1 MKRKC
6 EKVFILKKL
15 YKELSSACKSMQHN
29 NMNNAFT
36 GSENI
41 TRNTLISILG
51 GGALLLGGSAYGA
64 SADWTGAADDNWSE
78 ASNWSLSLVPN
89 SAGTSVNFIHND
101 AVKIDGKTV
110 SLGTATNTI
119 GSLSIASTDISAM
132 SNFGIS
138 GGTLNFDNLG
148 SDSLI
153 SLLDSINAT
162 IDSKITTSNNL
173 NITNDST
180 YGAKL
185 TLNGTINGGGK
196 KLTFE
201 DGTNNKIIVNGAI
214 TNASSVNKEGVGS
227 LTLNGANSFNGQFNF
242 NAGTVAVGNNSAFG
256 NAIIVLADGGD
267 QEFDVS
273 SGSRTLSNQVT
284 LNDGFSVA
292 GVGKTLKLNANE
304 IATLTKDLNLEAG
317 NGATLDFGSNFALQG
332 SGAINKTDN
341 GTLVLESKNNT
352 FSGGLNIQQGAV
364 STATVSD
371 TLTIGNASGT
381 NHMLG
386 TGDID
391 VSSASSI
398 LNINTSAT
406 GNVDFAGS
414 TTKITDGATINVLGG
429 GTTTLSGGTID
440 FGNSATKGSLHSSGS
455 VVLGNTT
462 LLNSDGVILDVGK
475 DLTILSGSTSVQSGI
490 GITMDS
496 ASAQNINGTGAI
508 TGVGAL
514 TKSGKGTLTVQSGIT
529 DLSLLSLTALDGTL
543 DLGTATI
550 ATSTVNLGGGT
561 LVMHQADQI
570 SPWMDLNLAQD
581 TDSTLNF
588 NGYDQHFTGV
598 NSGNNSSLTV
608 NMGGTGG
615 SANLVALGTLSGASD
630 ALRIGG
636 WEGNLGSSLDH
647 VTVDNTLTAD
657 QLSSVWFQGFN
668 QGAVQVGDEL
678 RPLENMTAEWSGAS
692 GSSLWGNGQNWVGG
706 DTYNIPDHAGA
717 SVIFGASA
725 TGLSSLSLGGTDRTI
740 GSLTVGTGAAT
751 GYAMTVSGGALI
763 LDSGDANT
771 QAAITQTD
779 RDGTVNFGNVQLN
792 SDTVVTT
799 DSQRSIGAVGVG
811 FNSVL
816 TGAGQLIVNGLVNL
830 GQNLDSSNF
839 SGDITLLSNSML
851 RLAKSAG
858 TGEITIENG
867 ASIVSN
873 NVGLDLVA
881 VVDNALDI
889 NGDFSAQNID
899 FTHAQDFNLDGI
911 DRTIRVNGQVT
922 FESGTNFTGNGSL
935 TSVSNGSGG
944 GVLNLESANNTFGGG
959 LFVTNTGN
967 AAGGVSTS
975 LTSDLNIG
983 QLEAGHNYLGSGNIT
998 VSNGNKVT
1006 IDSHGYNTTLND
1018 STLTLQNNGRLDY
1031 LDGGTFTLASGVLDG
1046 GTASSKG
1053 TLGVSGD
1060 LIFSGT
1066 TLVNTPN
1073 IVMSSEDSNTISSTV
1088 GGTISGLGHVS
1099 KLGSGTVKIDDSITD
1114 LSAIDLNI
1122 TEGTIELSRD
1132 NQITSSTNLVLNGG
1146 ALDTDNYQQTLG
1158 SLSLLD
1164 NSTILMDN
1172 GGITVA
1178 SRNKNANGWVDG
1190 KILTLAS
1197 SSAWDQVGGSYLR
1210 FAADP
1215 TFTTKQLS
1223 NVAFTGYESGAYVS
1237 NSLYSGYWTLLPN
1250 GDATNEWNGA
1260 TSNSD
1265 YLWSDAAN
1273 WLAGIVPDAVD
1284 QSATIRDLD
1293 GNLNGKTIKVDG
1305 DYTLG
1310 HLMIEAVGKESFTL
1324 GGNGS
1329 LTFDDNTDAIL
1340 HHSGNNIVTFAAD
1353 VHLADTLNYIDDV
1366 AKTVGYLD
1374 WTGDVDGSGG
1384 INKTGTGTLRISGG
1398 SANSYTGGFFWK
1410 DASVIQINEDG
1421 SLFGTAGLTVGNGGA
1436 GTYTLESRAGDHTVD
1451 GPLFIDGNLALRR
1464 DTDAG
1469 IISTNG
1475 GDLTFTG
1482 STTLTAGQHSL
1493 DAGYGSQLILDG
1505 DISGSGGIR
1514 NTGSG
1519 TLVLNGANNTFT
1531 GGVVLDGTNVV
1542 VAHDQG
1548 LGTGTISVT
1557 NGSVSHGITYNSTG
1571 RSDFLEL
1578 SNELNLAGGM
1588 TLSGNINF
1596 DHQGTST
1603 VSKVNDM
1610 SSSSGSQ
1617 IAFGKDHILDGAGGF
1632 NFGRIGSYTNSGSF
1646 VFLGENTFS
1655 GGVNEASGQLYVGAD
1670 SVKDASGNIISG
1682 ALGTGAYTSN
1692 GGWLGAYSETGS
1704 GITSRRMSN
1713 LINLN
1718 GANIGITSSGD
1729 AKTLI
1734 WDTSTIDLSS
1744 TNMTLSNNT
1753 TLSVESQFVDNQ
1765 TGKPSLLAISGAGTL
1780 ELKNGDNQISGGI
1793 KVGTLSTLLTTA
1805 TGDVTTGAV
1814 DQGHNYFGTG
1824 HLNLD
1829 NGLTKIVTTDGS
1841 TVRLSGDGMSMN
1853 NNGRLAIEG
1862 GANTITVFDGNSAFT
1877 GTNTTGSITTS
1888 GKLIKKGAGTTT
1900 SVGAKLITPE
1910 LLIEPDAVLSLTN
1923 ANLVSGVG
1931 TLTLNGGTLA
1941 VNGLNQT
1948 FSTATQV
1955 VLNAD
1960 SHIDFG
1966 DGASIVTVGSLNMT
1980 ADGKYVGRSDLT
1992 LNLDNWD
1999 GNASSGGGA
2008 DQFVVLNGLTDN
2020 QKIQNIWFTGGYAP
2034 GAKALI
2040 NPNGRTELVPVGLA
2054 YVWDDHANNDLW
2066 SSSNWTD
2073 IGSPNGAGD
2082 SAVFDN
2088 TDANLDGS
2096 TISLGRNTTIGS
2108 ISFESDQGQ
2117 AFTLS
2122 GGTITLDSGDVNTPA
2137 LIRVMS
2143 NTAPT
2148 IASQILLQSNLNIS
2162 EVDALSVLNLTGTI
2176 SGPFV
2181 GITKTGFGT
2190 LGLMS
2195 ADSNYTNGTTIE
2207 GGLLQVGASSS
2218 LDQYGRVLKGP
2229 AGLGVLTLAN
2239 GSSIEAAGGN
2249 QTLHN
2254 GVVFNGNVGVMG
2266 ANTLTLQG
2274 SLGSE
2279 GKIASATTLNVA
2291 DAAGAL
2297 TFGSDLLLTGTEN
2310 LTKTGSGTV
2319 NFNSTATNFSGN
2331 VLVNQGSVGIGTNKG
2346 FGQGS
2351 VSLAN
2356 GTTLVANTN
2365 GLAVDNNISLAAGT
2379 ESINSGAHNLT
2390 LTGDITGAGTLN
2402 KTGSGTLTLDTVST
2416 YSGGTSVSEGA
2427 VVMTNNDAAGAG
2439 NISIAS
2445 GAALNA
2451 NFSGDTL
2458 SNVLTGAGNVNIKG
2472 TDVKV
2477 AADNSGFS
2485 GVLDVN
2491 NNASAIVND
2500 AVSLGQSSVALS
2512 GNGELTIAPADAD
2525 FIFDNQ
2531 LSGSGLLTVDL
2542 GGTDHQFNFG
2552 ANTGS
2557 AFTGTADI
2565 AHGIANLDANA
2576 STALANA
2583 TLKLEADSK
2592 ATMTGNVTAGNT
2604 TLNGGSL
2611 LTTMNSS
2618 GVIDGKITTNT
2629 LTLNSGSVQLDLAAM
2644 NSAAGLLLADDGV
2657 TNQLIAATTIAGDVK
2672 NLQMVDGKGA
2682 VMGAN
2687 SVQNIT
2693 QGGNVVA
2700 KGNYSESL
2708 ASTGAGGNGLYVSYQ
2723 LDQVD
2728 LQDNQTL
2735 SLNEGTA
2742 TNTAAELKAKLT
2754 GAGNLDIAA
2763 TNAITISGVNNTYTG
2778 TTTVSSGTAKA
2789 GGVNVFASSK
2799 AVDVK
2804 KNATLDLNSNA
2815 QQLNN
2820 LTGAGNVLVSAGLT
2834 ANNTAD
2840 STFSGVLNGT
2850 SSLTKTGSGKLTLS
2864 GDNTLGG
2871 TTQINAGTLALQSNK
2886 SVGTS
2891 AVSVAAGSKLDL
2903 AFSKLGFSNTIA
2915 GNGTV
2920 DITGTDVGLTGVNT
2934 LAGMWNIVGSAAVTA
2949 MNNLGTAG
2957 VNLSSAASILN
2968 VTPAAGN
2975 IAFGNKLTGNGTLNV
2990 QLADNTKSFDF
3001 TSAAGNAFTG
3011 TVDLKQTSF
3020 ALKGDNTT
3028 ALTNATLKADKDAIV
3043 TVGSGNQQIGGL
3055 TFAGGKVIFDATI
3068 PAQTQANGIIT
3079 AKNIDINGAGTVQ
3092 VTTPTLMP
3100 TAPSAG
3106 GNTNILSQDD
3116 SGAITKLA
3124 GAGAITGAGGALT
3137 LVDQNGKVISNGQS
3151 IDISS
3156 GGKKVATGVYDYRLN
3171 TGDKNDGMYVSYA
3184 LKSVDVIDG
3193 ETLSLTPDTIASGLA
3208 TDMSATITGKGNLDI
3223 SAGAGHTVSLTNASN
3238 AYTGKTTVTTG
3249 TLAAGSNNAF
3259 GKTSLLDIAAAAT
3272 ADLNGYNQTVG
3283 SFSGAT
3289 GSTLNVHGGTL
3300 SMTNGGTSDGAL
3312 TGAGQLNVNGGD
3324 FSVKGANTS
3333 LSSNVSVAS
3342 GASATL
3348 NNVAGLGNT
3357 GTVTTAGKLELNNAS
3372 GVMAKN
3378 IAGSGSLDLTNGSNV
3393 TVTGTNTLSGAINI
3407 AANNSVTASRAANL
3421 GTATIN
3427 NTGGF
3432 ILDTATNWTFT
3443 NALTGAGLFT
3453 KNGTGNL
3460 TISRA
3465 NNRTGS
3471 TNIAA
3476 GKMTLTDKGALGT
3489 GVVNVNTAAGNS
3501 AQGLNLAFGT
3511 AQSFASTLAGAGVT
3525 SVTGAGT
3532 ATITG
3537 ANSAY
3542 TGNWNISGKA
3552 AVDAAATT
3560 SGQHLGTGAI
3570 NLVSGGALNTDTT
3583 GAFAFNNLLTGNGTL
3598 NASNAG
3604 NAFSF
3609 GSGVGHAFTGTVAL
3623 TDNTFSLSGDNTA
3636 TLAGAT
3642 LSLGA
3647 GNVTKVGNGVQNIG
3661 NLTLAGGRI
3670 DFSNT
3675 TIPTDIAA
3683 KGSVSTGVLDVTKAS
3698 EVSISAAA
3706 AAQVINPAPSGT
3718 LNLMSQDDDAKLKLI
3733 DSTSIAAGS
3742 SVGNLKLV
3750 DAQGNA
3756 ISAMNINDIIEGG
3769 NTVAIGTYDYTTS
3782 FGDTNDGLYVGYG
3795 LKKVDL
3801 QAGQS
3806 LTLTPEAGATGAAMD
3821 FSTQIT
3827 GTGNLAINAGV
3838 GRSLSLSNN
3847 MNDFTGET
3855 VVQTG
3860 DLKLAA
3866 DDVLGKTANLA
3877 IDGGASV
3884 DMNGRSQTIGALAAY
3899 TGSVLNLDG
3908 TLTISDSQRSAGDV
3922 SGGFASDNT
3931 LFGNGKLVID
3941 PSVMSVAGTQLGFTG
3956 QIDVTGGS
3964 QLFLNTAEAFNNA
3977 QGITLTTDSD
3987 KVTFANLSA
3996 QDASWTSTP
4005 DGISSVGFSGLG
4017 SVELR
4022 DGSNVALTGDSSAF
4036 EGQFDV
4042 AKDSTLT
4049 ADESKNLGTADL
4061 LLDGTFNANT
4071 ETDWTFSNNVT
4082 GNGEFNK
4089 LGSATFMVDS
4099 QLSGF
4104 SGNTTVSDGVM
4115 MLGNRTSSASTMAG
4129 DLNIN
4134 ANGTFSG
4141 IGAVNGS
4148 VNNEGRIVSY
4158 NVLPLVN
4165 GGGDSAVSN
4174 LTVGSLTN
4182 SGLVQLAGQN
4192 VGNSLTVKGDLIG
4205 AGGTVAIN
4213 TVLGNDASATDK
4225 LILDGGKTTGTTS
4238 LAVFNNGGAGAK
4250 TDIGI
4255 EVVDAINGAITENG
4269 SFTLSSQSTGYRS
4282 TTGTLAIGA
4291 YDYGLVRGG
4300 KGGDAESWYLSS
4312 TSTEAEDG
4320 NEGNE
4325 GDDDKGGDDDNNN
4338 NSNAG
4343 LRPEAGIYAG
4353 NMLAAQS
4360 MFEMTLHDRE
4370 SYNRST
4376 GQNGV
4381 EDEHASWARV
4391 TGSHSSGK
4399 MANGALSNSADISS
4413 VQMGVDLLSKP
4424 DTQFGSV
4431 YAGVMGGWGS
4441 AKTYAKKDQGNHIHA
4456 DGSVSGYSAGVYGTW
4471 YEKDKDLGGAYV
4483 DSWIQHNWFDNSV
4496 HGFGLPE
4503 ESYGSQMDTVSV
4515 ETGYAIKLS
4524 DDENTKIFV
4533 EPQGQLKYSSYR
4545 SDNHTEVGG
4554 TKVSTEDAEGVT
4566 ARAGARLYGVHTL
4579 KGGQTIRPFVEVNY
4593 WYTQNTGT
4601 VVMNDDAIK
4610 SGAPKSYG
4618 EVKAGVVSD
4627 VTRNLQVTTQVGGQ
4641 SGDNDFTSLSGQIG
4655 IKYSW

>member
-1 MKRKC
+1 M
-6 EKVFILKKL
+6 
-15 YKELSSACKSMQHN
+15 A
-29 NMNNAFT
+29 
-36 GSENI
+36 
-41 TRNTLISILG
+41 
-51 GGALLLGGSAYGA
+51 
-64 SADWTGAADDNWSE
+64 
-78 ASNWSLSLVPN
+78 
-89 SAGTSVNFIHND
+89 
-101 AVKIDGKTV
+101 
-110 SLGTATNTI
+110 
-119 GSLSIASTDISAM
+119 
-132 SNFGIS
+132 
-138 GGTLNFDNLG
+138 
-148 SDSLI
+148 
-153 SLLDSINAT
+153 
-162 IDSKITTSNNL
+162 
-173 NITNDST
+173 
-180 YGAKL
+180 
-185 TLNGTINGGGK
+185 
-196 KLTFE
+196 
-201 DGTNNKIIVNGAI
+201 
-214 TNASSVNKEGVGS
+214 
-227 LTLNGANSFNGQFNF
+227 
-242 NAGTVAVGNNSAFG
+242 
-256 NAIIVLADGGD
+256 
-267 QEFDVS
+267 
-273 SGSRTLSNQVT
+273 
-284 LNDGFSVA
+284 
-292 GVGKTLKLNANE
+292 
-304 IATLTKDLNLEAG
+304 
-317 NGATLDFGSNFALQG
+317 
-332 SGAINKTDN
+332 
-341 GTLVLESKNNT
+341 
-352 FSGGLNIQQGAV
+352 
-364 STATVSD
+364 
-371 TLTIGNASGT
+371 
-381 NHMLG
+381 
-386 TGDID
+386 
-391 VSSASSI
+391 
-398 LNINTSAT
+398 
-406 GNVDFAGS
+406 
-414 TTKITDGATINVLGG
+414 
-429 GTTTLSGGTID
+429 
-440 FGNSATKGSLHSSGS
+440 
-455 VVLGNTT
+455 
-462 LLNSDGVILDVGK
+462 
-475 DLTILSGSTSVQSGI
+475 
-490 GITMDS
+490 
-496 ASAQNINGTGAI
+496 
-508 TGVGAL
+508 
-514 TKSGKGTLTVQSGIT
+514 
-529 DLSLLSLTALDGTL
+529 
-543 DLGTATI
+543 
-550 ATSTVNLGGGT
+550 
-561 LVMHQADQI
+561 
-570 SPWMDLNLAQD
+570 
-581 TDSTLNF
+581 
-588 NGYDQHFTGV
+588 
-598 NSGNNSSLTV
+598 
-608 NMGGTGG
+608 
-615 SANLVALGTLSGASD
+615 
-630 ALRIGG
+630 
-636 WEGNLGSSLDH
+636 
-647 VTVDNTLTAD
+647 
-657 QLSSVWFQGFN
+657 
-668 QGAVQVGDEL
+668 
-678 RPLENMTAEWSGAS
+678 
-692 GSSLWGNGQNWVGG
+692 
-706 DTYNIPDHAGA
+706 
-717 SVIFGASA
+717 
-725 TGLSSLSLGGTDRTI
+725 
-740 GSLTVGTGAAT
+740 
-751 GYAMTVSGGALI
+751 
-763 LDSGDANT
+763 
-771 QAAITQTD
+771 
-779 RDGTVNFGNVQLN
+779 
-792 SDTVVTT
+792 
-799 DSQRSIGAVGVG
+799 
-811 FNSVL
+811 
-816 TGAGQLIVNGLVNL
+816 
-830 GQNLDSSNF
+830 
-839 SGDITLLSNSML
+839 
-851 RLAKSAG
+851 
-858 TGEITIENG
+858 
-867 ASIVSN
+867 
-873 NVGLDLVA
+873 
-881 VVDNALDI
+881 
-889 NGDFSAQNID
+889 
-899 FTHAQDFNLDGI
+899 
-911 DRTIRVNGQVT
+911 
-922 FESGTNFTGNGSL
+922 
-935 TSVSNGSGG
+935 
-944 GVLNLESANNTFGGG
+944 
-959 LFVTNTGN
+959 
-967 AAGGVSTS
+967 
-975 LTSDLNIG
+975 
-983 QLEAGHNYLGSGNIT
+983 
-998 VSNGNKVT
+998 
-1006 IDSHGYNTTLND
+1006 
-1018 STLTLQNNGRLDY
+1018 
-1031 LDGGTFTLASGVLDG
+1031 
-1046 GTASSKG
+1046 
-1053 TLGVSGD
+1053 
-1060 LIFSGT
+1060 
-1066 TLVNTPN
+1066 
-1073 IVMSSEDSNTISSTV
+1073 
-1088 GGTISGLGHVS
+1088 
-1099 KLGSGTVKIDDSITD
+1099 
-1114 LSAIDLNI
+1114 
-1122 TEGTIELSRD
+1122 
-1132 NQITSSTNLVLNGG
+1132 
-1146 ALDTDNYQQTLG
+1146 
-1158 SLSLLD
+1158 
-1164 NSTILMDN
+1164 
-1172 GGITVA
+1172 
-1178 SRNKNANGWVDG
+1178 
-1190 KILTLAS
+1190 
-1197 SSAWDQVGGSYLR
+1197 
-1210 FAADP
+1210 
-1215 TFTTKQLS
+1215 
-1223 NVAFTGYESGAYVS
+1223 
-1237 NSLYSGYWTLLPN
+1237 
-1250 GDATNEWNGA
+1250 
-1260 TSNSD
+1260 
-1265 YLWSDAAN
+1265 
-1273 WLAGIVPDAVD
+1273 
-1284 QSATIRDLD
+1284 
-1293 GNLNGKTIKVDG
+1293 
-1305 DYTLG
+1305 
-1310 HLMIEAVGKESFTL
+1310 
-1324 GGNGS
+1324 
-1329 LTFDDNTDAIL
+1329 
-1340 HHSGNNIVTFAAD
+1340 
-1353 VHLADTLNYIDDV
+1353 
-1366 AKTVGYLD
+1366 
-1374 WTGDVDGSGG
+1374 
-1384 INKTGTGTLRISGG
+1384 
-1398 SANSYTGGFFWK
+1398 
-1410 DASVIQINEDG
+1410 
-1421 SLFGTAGLTVGNGGA
+1421 
-1436 GTYTLESRAGDHTVD
+1436 
-1451 GPLFIDGNLALRR
+1451 
-1464 DTDAG
+1464 
-1469 IISTNG
+1469 
-1475 GDLTFTG
+1475 
-1482 STTLTAGQHSL
+1482 
-1493 DAGYGSQLILDG
+1493 
-1505 DISGSGGIR
+1505 
-1514 NTGSG
+1514 
-1519 TLVLNGANNTFT
+1519 
-1531 GGVVLDGTNVV
+1531 
-1542 VAHDQG
+1542 
-1548 LGTGTISVT
+1548 
-1557 NGSVSHGITYNSTG
+1557 
-1571 RSDFLEL
+1571 
-1578 SNELNLAGGM
+1578 
-1588 TLSGNINF
+1588 
-1596 DHQGTST
+1596 
-1603 VSKVNDM
+1603 
-1610 SSSSGSQ
+1610 
-1617 IAFGKDHILDGAGGF
+1617 
-1632 NFGRIGSYTNSGSF
+1632 
-1646 VFLGENTFS
+1646 
-1655 GGVNEASGQLYVGAD
+1655 
-1670 SVKDASGNIISG
+1670 
-1682 ALGTGAYTSN
+1682 
-1692 GGWLGAYSETGS
+1692 
-1704 GITSRRMSN
+1704 
-1713 LINLN
+1713 
-1718 GANIGITSSGD
+1718 
-1729 AKTLI
+1729 
-1734 WDTSTIDLSS
+1734 
-1744 TNMTLSNNT
+1744 LSNNT

-1765 TGKPSLLAISGAGTL
+1765 TGKPSLLAISGPGTV
-1780 ELKNGDNQISGGI
+1780 ELKNGDNQISAGI
-1793 KVGTLSTLLTTA
+1793 KVGTLSTLLATA

-1829 NGLTKIVTTDGS
+1829 NGLTKIVTADGS
-1841 TVRLSGDGMSMN
+1841 TVRLSGDGMTMS
-1853 NNGRLAIEG
+1853 NGAKLVIEG
-1862 GANTITVFDGNSAFT
+1862 GANTNTVFDGNSAFT

-1900 SVGAKLITPE
+1900 SVGARLITPE
-1910 LLIEPDAVLSLTN
+1910 LLIEPDAILSLTN
-1923 ANLVSGVG
+1923 ANLVGVVG

-1948 FSTATQV
+1948 FSSASQV

-2034 GAKALI
+2034 GAKTLI
-2040 NPNGRTELVPVGLA
+2040 NPNGRIELVPVGLA
-2054 YVWDDHANNDLW
+2054 YVWDDHTNNDLW

-2073 IGSPNGAGD
+2073 VGSPNGAGD

-2122 GGTITLDSGDVNTPA
+2122 GGTITLDSGDVDTPA

-2181 GITKTGFGT
+2181 GITKSGFGT

-2229 AGLGVLTLAN
+2229 AGLGVLTLAS
-2239 GSSIEAAGGN
+2239 GTSIEATGGN

-2254 GVVFNGNVGVMG
+2254 SVVFNGNVGVMG

-2274 SLGSE
+2274 SQGGE

-2331 VLVNQGSVGIGTNKG
+2331 VLVNQGSVGIGTNNG

-2365 GLAVDNNISLAAGT
+2365 GLAVDSNISLAAGT

-2390 LTGDITGAGTLN
+2390 LTGDITGAGKLN

-2458 SNVLTGAGNVNIKG
+2458 SNVLTGAGTLNIKG

-2525 FIFDNQ
+2525 FTFDNQ

-2583 TLKLEADSK
+2583 TLKLEAGSK

-2728 LQDNQTL
+2728 LQNNQTL

-3001 TSAAGNAFTG
+3001 TSAAGNAFAG

-3124 GAGAITGAGGALT
+3124 GAGSITGAGGALT

-3156 GGKKVATGVYDYRLN
+3156 GGKKVATGIYDYRLN

-3193 ETLSLTPDTIASGLA
+3193 ETLSLTPDTSASGLA

-3443 NALTGAGLFT
+3443 NALTGTGLFT

-3609 GSGVGHAFTGTVAL
+3609 GSGAGHAFAGTVAL

-3675 TIPTDIAA
+3675 TIPTDIVA

-3742 SVGNLKLV
+3742 SVGNLTLV

-3806 LTLTPEAGATGAAMD
+3806 LTLTPDAGAAGAAMD

-3956 QIDVTGGS
+3956 QIDVTDGS

-4061 LLDGTFNANT
+4061 LLDGTFNANA
-4071 ETDWTFSNNVT
+4071 ETDWTFSNNVS

-4205 AGGTVAIN
+4205 AGGTVALN

-4343 LRPEAGIYAG
+4343 LRPEAGVYAG

-4483 DSWIQHNWFDNSV
+4483 DSWMQHNWFDNSV